1 MYVIVMLN
9 IVGWGVLKWIRFC
22 YKKWIGLKKKQK
34 KTIPPE
40 PYLRRTKSSQSGIHI
55 FIPVDLVLLDN
66 KSHVTKEDEDDDYVS
81 GDIAKNRLVY
91 ILNIYMLIYRTQPSH
106 VINEQY
112 Q

>member
-1 MYVIVMLN
+1 M
-9 IVGWGVLKWIRFC
+9 K
-22 YKKWIGLKKKQK
+22 
-34 KTIPPE
+34 
-40 PYLRRTKSSQSGIHI
+40 RTMSSQSGIHI

-81 GDIAKNRLVY
+81 GDIAKIALFTFF
-91 ILNIYMLIYRTQPSH
+91 IYMLIYRTQPSH